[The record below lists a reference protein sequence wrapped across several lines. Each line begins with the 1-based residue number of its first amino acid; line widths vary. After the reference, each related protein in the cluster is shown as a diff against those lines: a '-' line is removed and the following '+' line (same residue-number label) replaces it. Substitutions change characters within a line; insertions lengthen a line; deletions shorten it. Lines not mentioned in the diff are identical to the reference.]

1 MLEGFLEH
9 TISHESSWW
18 RCKGVSPFFS
28 GCHYSTENCQDEEEL
43 FPMEQ
48 PRFVSVM
55 TQEKLN
61 PNPALTDQVRPHIYI
76 YLLPSVMV
84 VTLATDP
91 WNRLTQPNGGGDGVD
106 TDFEM

>member
-1 MLEGFLEH
+1 
-9 TISHESSWW
+9 
-18 RCKGVSPFFS
+18 
-28 GCHYSTENCQDEEEL
+28 
-43 FPMEQ
+43 MEQ